1 MRPTI
6 GILKPGSTFADMI
19 ERFGDY
25 DAWFSSEL
33 EPAGLRTRVHGPD
46 GRLPDLAQADAWI
59 VTGARSSVLDADE
72 RVAALLEWIREAVER
87 EVPLLGVCYGH
98 QAVAAALG
106 GRVERHAA
114 GWEIGTVEVELT
126 DVGRADPL
134 FEGFPPRFLVQTT
147 HEDEVVVPPP
157 GAVLLARNDH
167 SPCQALAVGGSCRTV
182 QFHPEVGR
190 AVAEDFVARRRH
202 LLDRPVVLD
211 DAPLASRVLGNFVR
225 HFVGGRDREL

>member
-1 MRPTI
+1 MTATI

-19 ERFGDY
+19 VRFGDY
-25 DAWFSSEL
+25 DAWFSGEL

-46 GRLPDLAQADAWI
+46 GRLPDLAEADAWI

-72 RVAALLEWIREAVER
+72 RVESLLAWIRDAIER

-106 GRVERHAA
+106 GRVERHPA
-114 GWEIGTVEVELT
+114 GWEIGTVTVELT
-126 DVGRADPL
+126 DQGRADPL
-134 FEGFPPRFLVQTT
+134 FEGLPSRFLVQTT
-147 HEDEVVVPPP
+147 HEDQVVELPP

-167 SPCQALAVGGSCRTV
+167 TACQALAVGASCRTV

-190 AVAEDFVARRRH
+190 AIAEDFVARRRH
-202 LLDRPVVLD
+202 LLDRPAVVD
-211 DAPLASRVLGNFVR
+211 EAPWAGRVLRNFVR
-225 HFVGGRDREL
+225 HFAGGRSREP